1 MTNIRYGHNMSFF
14 GTCPL
19 FYRSSEIDQ
28 IVSCRILSFTD
39 IRMGTGQSFGRGAAG
54 AKVCRSGYH
63 SDLSFDPYHIISH
76 CHCHCH
82 INLII
87 SLLHRLEICC
97 DRRDQR
103 SCKIFVSCVNFS
115 RKQCSFSHNLQVY
128 THLNVNFLH
137 NC

>member
-1 MTNIRYGHNMSFF
+1 MCRFF

-19 FYRSSEIDQ
+19 FYRPSEIDQ

-76 CHCHCH
+76 CHCH

-87 SLLHRLEICC
+87 SLLHRLEICR
-97 DRRDQR
+97 DRRDRR

-115 RKQCSFSHNLQVY
+115 RKQCSFSHNLHVY
-128 THLNVNFLH
+128 THLNVNLLH